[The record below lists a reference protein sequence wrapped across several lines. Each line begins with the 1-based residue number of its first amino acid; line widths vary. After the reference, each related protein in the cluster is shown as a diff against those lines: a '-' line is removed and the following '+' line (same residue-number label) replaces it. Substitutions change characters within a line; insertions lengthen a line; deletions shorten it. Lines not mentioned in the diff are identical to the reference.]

1 MIENQIKET
10 CRKLKPLLGEKADAL
25 WLGYVT
31 AETPQ
36 ARMEA
41 EVLIQMCA
49 MRHLTRK
56 VDDHRIFLPPPSRN
70 STSGEFFLGT
80 VSYGDQRQQPLYLTR
95 ENFMKH
101 IGIFSIT
108 GGGKTNVCFNL
119 LLGLLKANLPF
130 LVVDWKRSY
139 RTLRSLPN
147 NAVKR
152 LRVFTVGRKT
162 SVVFNWNPLRGPPNV
177 HPRTWISVLVE
188 ALEKSHISG
197 QGVADILMDV
207 LDKKFEEF
215 GVYDGDHDQYPNF
228 FDIREELERLHLKGR
243 RMLWPTPF
251 LSDQRH
257 DRLFITTAFPPKEI
271 LPTAPIGFSYE
282 RLINNDANGI

>member
-1 MIENQIKET
+1 M
-10 CRKLKPLLGEKADAL
+10 
-25 WLGYVT
+25 
-31 AETPQ
+31 
-36 ARMEA
+36 
-41 EVLIQMCA
+41 
-49 MRHLTRK
+49 
-56 VDDHRIFLPPPSRN
+56 
-70 STSGEFFLGT
+70 TS
-80 VSYGDQRQQPLYLTR
+80 
-95 ENFMKH
+95 
-101 IGIFSIT
+101 
-108 GGGKTNVCFNL
+108 
-119 LLGLLKANLPF
+119 
-130 LVVDWKRSY
+130 
-139 RTLRSLPN
+139 
-147 NAVKR
+147 
-152 LRVFTVGRKT
+152 
-162 SVVFNWNPLRGPPNV
+162 NWNPLRGPPNV